1 MGCCSQLRAS
11 AGCLLLLAL
20 GGAWAPSLHA
30 AQSLDAAPAPVVA
43 APPPGD
49 LLAGMDRTVL
59 PGVDFNEYANG
70 GWLQAAEI
78 PPDRSST
85 SVGRELVE
93 LTDRRTADLIREVA
107 ASAAPA
113 GSDARKVADFYDSFM
128 DQARIEAR
136 GLTVLK
142 PQLQRIAAI
151 SDRAALARYLGST
164 LRADVDILNATSL
177 HTDNVLGLWVAQDLD
192 DPSRY
197 APFLLQ
203 GGLGM
208 PDRDYYLVDSP
219 SMDEIR
225 SHYRAHIAAEF
236 KLAGIA
242 SATRQAELVYALELK
257 IARTH
262 LSRADTEDVK
272 RGDNHWSRAQLQAS
286 APGLD
291 WNAFL
296 AAAGLPR
303 QQQFIAWQPGALTGL
318 AALVASEPLASWK
331 AYLRYHAIEHNA
343 RFLTAALVDENFAF
357 YGKALQGTPQLRE
370 RWKRAVSFTSA
381 ALGDP
386 VGKLYVERYFS
397 PADKAA
403 IDDLVQHL
411 VAAFAIRIDQLAWM
425 APETKVE
432 AKAKLAA
439 LKVGVGYP
447 DHWRDYAALQV
458 VPGDAYGNQQRAE
471 LFEYRRNLAKLGT
484 AVDRSE
490 WCMTPQ
496 TVNAVNLPAMNAL
509 NFPAAILQPP
519 FFDATRPLAMNY
531 GSVGAIIG
539 HEISHSFDDQGALFD
554 ASGRLRNWW
563 TPQDYAHFKAS
574 AEQLVEQFSAYRPF
588 PDLAV
593 NGQQT
598 LSENIADVAG
608 LGAAYSAYRAALADA
623 PGPPVDGFSSDQQF
637 FLSFAQSW
645 RTKYRDPTLRQII
658 ITDGHAPS
666 QYRALTVRNLDAWYS
681 AFDVQ
686 PGQAL
691 YLAPAE
697 RVRMW

>member
-1 MGCCSQLRAS
+1 MGFRSRLRA
-11 AGCLLLLAL
+11 AARGGLLLIGVGA
-20 GGAWAPSLHA
+20 AWA
-30 AQSLDAAPAPVVA
+30 APIVA
-43 APPPGD
+43 APPPLAD
-49 LLAGMDRTVL
+49 ALAGMDRAVL
-59 PGVDFNEYANG
+59 PGVDFNQYANG
-70 GWLQAAEI
+70 GWLRAAEI

-85 SVGRELVE
+85 SVSRELTE
-93 LTDRRTADLIREVA
+93 LTDRRTAELIRDA
-107 ASAAPA
+107 A
-113 GSDARKVADFYDSFM
+113 GSSAPPGSDERKIADFYNSYM
-128 DQARIEAR
+128 DEARIEAR

-142 PQLQRIAAI
+142 PEFERIASI
-151 SDRAALARYLGST
+151 SDRVALARYLGST
-164 LRADVDILNATSL
+164 LRADVDILNATNL

-219 SMDEIR
+219 HMDEIR
-225 SHYRAHIAAEF
+225 SHYRAHIAAEL
-236 KLAGIA
+236 KLAGIPA
-242 SATRQAELVYALELK
+242 AEQQAERVYALELK

-262 LSRADTEDVK
+262 SSRADTEDVK
-272 RGDNHWSRAQLQAS
+272 RGDNHWSRAQLYGS

-296 AAAGLPR
+296 AGAGLQR
-303 QQQFIAWQPGALTGL
+303 QQQFVAWQPGALSGL

-331 AYLRYHAIEHNA
+331 AYLQYHVIEHNA
-343 RFLTAALVDENFAF
+343 RFLTRALVAENFAF
-357 YGKALQGTPQLRE
+357 YGNALQGTPQLRE
-370 RWKRAVSFTSA
+370 RWKRAVSYTSV
-381 ALGDP
+381 ALGEA
-386 VGKLYVERYFS
+386 VGKLYVTHYFL

-403 IDDLVQHL
+403 IEDMVHHL
-411 VAAFAIRIDQLAWM
+411 IAAFAIRIDALEWM

-439 LKVGVGYP
+439 LKVGIGYP
-447 DHWRDYAALQV
+447 DRWRDYSGLKV

-471 LFEYRRNLAKLGT
+471 MFEYRRNLNKLGT
-484 AVDRSE
+484 PVDRSE

-496 TVNAVNLPAMNAL
+496 LVNAVNLPAMNAL
-509 NFPAAILQPP
+509 NFPAAVLQPP
-519 FFDATRPLAMNY
+519 YFDATRPAAMNY
-531 GSVGAIIG
+531 GAIGATIG

-563 TPQDYAHFKAS
+563 TPQDFAHFKAS
-574 AEQLVEQFSAYRPF
+574 AAQLVAQFDAYRPF

-593 NGQQT
+593 NGKQT
-598 LSENIADVAG
+598 LSENIADLAG
-608 LGAAYSAYRAALADA
+608 LGAAYSAYRAALGDA
-623 PGPPVDGFSSDQQF
+623 PGPSLDGFSADQQF

-645 RTKYRDPTLRQII
+645 RAKYREPTLRQII
-658 ITDGHAPS
+658 ITDGHSPD
-666 QYRALTVRNLDAWYS
+666 QYRAATVRNLDPWYS
-681 AFDVQ
+681 AFDVK
-686 PGQAL
+686 PGEGL